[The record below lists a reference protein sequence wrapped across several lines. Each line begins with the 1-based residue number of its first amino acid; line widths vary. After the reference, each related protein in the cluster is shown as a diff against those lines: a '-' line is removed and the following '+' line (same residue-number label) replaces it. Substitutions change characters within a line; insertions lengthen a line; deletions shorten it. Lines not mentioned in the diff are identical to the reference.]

1 MKNTR
6 RQFIKSIGIGIIGS
20 GVILGTPTLP
30 LADDS
35 PPDDGFEVQKGFK
48 VFNDVTQKNMEKLAE
63 ELVPGSKNIA
73 IKNKIMDY
81 AYKNKGIAAFLDA
94 GFWNL
99 DALSRKVYKK
109 PFYTLN
115 NKDDINRLIKNMIR
129 NNVSF
134 FKEFRQLVIKMYYSD
149 PTVWKK
155 LSYNGPPQPKGFLD
169 YSEPPK

>member
-20 GVILGTPTLP
+20 GVILGTPP
-30 LADDS
+30 LALAGDS
-35 PPDDGFEVQKGFK
+35 PPDHGFEVQKGFK

-73 IKNKIMDY
+73 IKNKMMDHL
-81 AYKNKGIAAFLDA
+81 YKNKGIAAFLDA

-109 PFYTLN
+109 PFYSLN
-115 NKDDINRLIKNMIR
+115 NKDDINRLIKNISR
-129 NNVSF
+129 NNESF
-134 FKEFRQLVIKMYYSD
+134 FKRFRQLVIMMYYSD

-169 YSEPPK
+169 YSEP